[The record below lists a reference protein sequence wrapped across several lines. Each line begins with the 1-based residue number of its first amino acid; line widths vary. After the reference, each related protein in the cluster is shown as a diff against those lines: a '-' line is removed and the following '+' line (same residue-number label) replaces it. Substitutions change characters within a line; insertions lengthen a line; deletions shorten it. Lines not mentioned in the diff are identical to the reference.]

1 VRIAELAR
9 RTGVAPSAIRFYEA
23 AGALPAANRAGNGY
37 REYGEADVAHLRLV
51 LTLRRLGVAPLE
63 AGRLATLCLER
74 GAIDLD
80 LAPLIADQRSAITRQ
95 QAELRRLDDELDD
108 LEHSIGAAG
117 RAARKGA
124 SMPDAPIRVLFV
136 CTGNSARSQLA
147 EALLRQ
153 HGGDA
158 FQVFSAGTAPKGVN
172 PYTVRVLAEV
182 GVDWSA
188 ARSKSVDEFLD
199 QPFDYVVTVCD
210 RARQTCPIFPGEHNT
225 LHWGL
230 DDPAE
235 VEGTDAEKL
244 AAFQRTR
251 REIMAR
257 LYPFIELARRAKHA
271 AVEPIATD

>member
-1 VRIAELAR
+1 MRIAELAR

-51 LTLRRLGVAPLE
+51 LTLRRMGVAPLE
-63 AGRLATLCLER
+63 AGSLATLCLER

-153 HGGDA
+153 HGGDD
-158 FQVFSAGTAPKGVN
+158 FQVFSAGTTPKGVN

-257 LYPFIELARRAKHA
+257 LDPFIELARRAKHA